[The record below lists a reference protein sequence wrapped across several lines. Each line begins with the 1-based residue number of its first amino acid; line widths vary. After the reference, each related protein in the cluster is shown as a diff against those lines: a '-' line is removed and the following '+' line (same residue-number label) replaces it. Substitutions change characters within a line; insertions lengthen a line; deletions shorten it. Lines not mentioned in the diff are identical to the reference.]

1 MDKADTPNFA
11 YRLRRDAGGL
21 ASRLWQSR
29 WIKALLALAVLGL
42 VALVGLW
49 FFVAKDLPDA
59 AALTEY
65 EPPLP
70 TIVRDF
76 QGEPFH
82 SYARERRVQLQYA
95 DFPPLMVR
103 AYLAAEDRTF
113 FQHGGLDYPG
123 HHVCGDQQCD
133 LVRPLSRCLDDHAAS
148 CQEHSADQ

>member
-65 EPPLP
+65 EPPLH

-82 SYARERRVQLQYA
+82 SYAR
-95 DFPPLMVR
+95 
-103 AYLAAEDRTF
+103 
-113 FQHGGLDYPG
+113 
-123 HHVCGDQQCD
+123 
-133 LVRPLSRCLDDHAAS
+133 
-148 CQEHSADQ
+148 